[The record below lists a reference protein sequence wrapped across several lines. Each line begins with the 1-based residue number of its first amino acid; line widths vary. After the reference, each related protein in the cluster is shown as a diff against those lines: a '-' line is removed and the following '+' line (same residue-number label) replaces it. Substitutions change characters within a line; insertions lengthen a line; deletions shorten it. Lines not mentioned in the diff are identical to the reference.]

1 MGMDR
6 SGLDWTG
13 LDGCDVFFFFLM
25 MGFLHMVMYSVL
37 DTPVYDD
44 LIL

>member
-1 MGMDR
+1 MDWI
-6 SGLDWTG
+6 GLDWMVVM
-13 LDGCDVFFFFLM
+13 CFFFLM